1 MDAENRYRAIH
12 EKFSAMLDGFKKRL
26 AKKREGGI
34 VAPSETTSKAK
45 KELLKSI
52 RLSEIEIGRI
62 LQETRETAKISLE
75 DAEASLR
82 IKKEYLI
89 ALESGNFNLLPGTTY
104 VSGFLKSYTQYLGL
118 NINQSLMHIVP
129 SNSNSPNSN
138 EVILGTL
145 PNKKSSPSLIILA
158 ISLVATGGG
167 YFAWY
172 SFDNHPL
179 PNNAKHRMLTED
191 KLEKRLSV
199 GSKENE
205 DQSFSAPTIEKTVT
219 NTKDQRSEPSAAKS
233 VIKIQEN
240 AKFEKKGRLNKTTN
254 QTAKEPVKTP
264 TKDLQQ
270 KTKQPTPQ
278 HNKTIDGTAPAKKS
292 DNKVIEIRSNP
303 IPDSTGKIN
312 ITASEDTWIE
322 IQNEHKKIMFSRII
336 TAGETITLKY
346 EKGLSLSTGNSRA
359 LLITHKNRKF
369 IGFDKNDR
377 ISKNNQL
384 NKWQE

>member
-1 MDAENRYRAIH
+1 MNTENQHRAIH
-12 EKFSAMLDGFKKRL
+12 EKLLAMLDGFKKRR
-26 AKKREGGI
+26 AKKREGDVI
-34 VAPSETTSKAK
+34 PPNETTSKAK
-45 KELLKSI
+45 TELLKSI

-89 ALESGNFNLLPGTTY
+89 ALESGDFNLLPGTTY

-118 NINQSLMHIVP
+118 NINQSLMYIVP
-129 SNSNSPNSN
+129 SNGNSPNPN
-138 EVILGTL
+138 ETILGTL
-145 PNKKSSPSLIILA
+145 PNKKSSPNLVILA

-191 KLEKRLSV
+191 KFEKKLSV
-199 GSKENE
+199 SSKENE
-205 DQSFSAPTIEKTVT
+205 DQSFAAPKTEKTVT
-219 NTKDQRSEPSAAKS
+219 NAKGQRSEPKATKSA
-233 VIKIQEN
+233 IKIQEN
-240 AKFEKKGRLNKTTN
+240 SKFEKEGRLNKITN
-254 QTAKEPVKTP
+254 QKVKGPVKTP

-270 KTKQPTPQ
+270 KTKKPSLQ
-278 HNKTIDGTAPAKKS
+278 HKQTIDGIAPTKKS
-292 DNKVIEIRSNP
+292 DNKVIEARSNA
-303 IPDSTGKIN
+303 ISDATGKIN

-322 IQNEHKKIMFSRII
+322 IQNVHKKIVFNRII
-336 TAGETITLKY
+336 TAGEIITLKY
-346 EKGLSLSTGNSRA
+346 EKGLSVSTGNTRA
-359 LLITHKNRKF
+359 LLITYKNKKF

>member
-1 MDAENRYRAIH
+1 MDAENQHRAIH
-12 EKFSAMLDGFKKRL
+12 EKFSAMLDGLKKHL
-26 AKKREGGI
+26 AKKREGGVI
-34 VAPSETTSKAK
+34 PPNETTSKAK
-45 KELLKSI
+45 TELLKSI
-52 RLSEIEIGRI
+52 RLSKIEIGRI
-62 LQETRETAKISLE
+62 LRETRETAKISLE

-82 IKKEYLI
+82 IKKEYLV
-89 ALESGNFNLLPGTTY
+89 ALESGDFNLLPGTTY

-129 SNSNSPNSN
+129 SNNNSPNPN
-138 EVILGTL
+138 ETILGTL

-191 KLEKRLSV
+191 KLEKKLSV
-199 GSKENE
+199 SSKENE
-205 DQSFSAPTIEKTVT
+205 GQIFAAPKTEKTLT
-219 NTKDQRSEPSAAKS
+219 NAKDQRSEPKATKN
-233 VIKIQEN
+233 VIKIREN
-240 AKFEKKGRLNKTTN
+240 SKFENEGHVNKTTN
-254 QTAKEPVKTP
+254 QKVKVPVKTP

-270 KTKQPTPQ
+270 KTKKPTPQ
-278 HNKTIDGTAPAKKS
+278 HKQSIDGISPTKKN
-292 DNKVIEIRSNP
+292 DNKVIETKSNP
-303 IPDSTGKIN
+303 ISDATGKIN

-322 IQNEHKKIMFSRII
+322 IQNAHKKIVFNRII
-336 TAGETITLKY
+336 TAEETITLKY
-346 EKGLSLSTGNSRA
+346 EKGLSVSTGNTRA
-359 LLITHKNRKF
+359 LLITYENKKF

>member
-1 MDAENRYRAIH
+1 MDAENQYRAIH

-26 AKKREGGI
+26 AKKREGG
-34 VAPSETTSKAK
+34 VVPPNETTSKAK
-45 KELLKSI
+45 TELLKSI

-138 EVILGTL
+138 EAILGTL
-145 PNKKSSPSLIILA
+145 ANKKSSPNLIILA
-158 ISLVATGGG
+158 ISLMATGGG

-191 KLEKRLSV
+191 KLEKKLGVS
-199 GSKENE
+199 SKENE
-205 DQSFSAPTIEKTVT
+205 DQSFAAPKTEKTVT
-219 NTKDQRSEPSAAKS
+219 NAKDQRSEPSAAKN

-240 AKFEKKGRLNKTTN
+240 SKFEKEGRLNKTTN

-270 KTKQPTPQ
+270 KTKKPTPQ
-278 HNKTIDGTAPAKKS
+278 HKQTIDGIAPTKKS

-303 IPDSTGKIN
+303 IPMLPEKST
-312 ITASEDTWIE
+312 
-322 IQNEHKKIMFSRII
+322 
-336 TAGETITLKY
+336 
-346 EKGLSLSTGNSRA
+346 
-359 LLITHKNRKF
+359 
-369 IGFDKNDR
+369 
-377 ISKNNQL
+377 
-384 NKWQE
+384 

>member
-1 MDAENRYRAIH
+1 MDAENQYRAIH

-26 AKKREGGI
+26 AKKREGG
-34 VAPSETTSKAK
+34 VVPPNETISKAK
-45 KELLKSI
+45 TDLLKSI

-118 NINQSLMHIVP
+118 NINQSLVHIVP
-129 SNSNSPNSN
+129 SNSNSPNPN
-138 EVILGTL
+138 EKILGTL
-145 PNKKSSPSLIILA
+145 TNKNSSPSLVILA

-172 SFDNHPL
+172 SFDKQPL

-191 KLEKRLSV
+191 KLEKKLSV
-199 GSKENE
+199 SSKQNE
-205 DQSFSAPTIEKTVT
+205 DQSFAVPKTEKTVT
-219 NTKDQRSEPSAAKS
+219 NAKNQRSETKATMN
-233 VIKIQEN
+233 VIKILEN
-240 AKFEKKGRLNKTTN
+240 SKFEKEGHLNKTKN
-254 QTAKEPVKTP
+254 QQVKGSVKTP
-264 TKDLQQ
+264 TKNLQR
-270 KTKQPTPQ
+270 KTKKPTPQ
-278 HNKTIDGTAPAKKS
+278 NKQTIDGIAPTKKS
-292 DNKVIEIRSNP
+292 DNKVIEKRSNP
-303 IPDSTGKIN
+303 ISDAAEKIN

-322 IQNEHKKIMFSRII
+322 IQNVHKKIVFNRII
-336 TAGETITLKY
+336 TTGETITLKY
-346 EKGLSLSTGNSRA
+346 EKGLSVSTGNTRA

-384 NKWQE
+384 NKWQK

>member
-1 MDAENRYRAIH
+1 MDVENQYRAIH

-26 AKKREGGI
+26 AKKREGG
-34 VAPSETTSKAK
+34 VVPTNETTSKAK
-45 KELLKSI
+45 TELIESI

-62 LQETRETAKISLE
+62 LQEARETAKISLE

-82 IKKEYLI
+82 IKKDYLI

-129 SNSNSPNSN
+129 SNSNSPNPN
-138 EVILGTL
+138 ETTLGTF
-145 PNKKSSPSLIILA
+145 PNKKSSPSLVILA

-179 PNNAKHRMLTED
+179 PNNAKHPMLTED
-191 KLEKRLSV
+191 KLDKKLSV
-199 GSKENE
+199 SSKENG
-205 DQSFSAPTIEKTVT
+205 DQSFATPKTEKTVT
-219 NTKDQRSEPSAAKS
+219 NAKGQRSEPKATKN
-233 VIKIQEN
+233 VIKIREN
-240 AKFEKKGRLNKTTN
+240 LKVEKEGRLNKATN
-254 QTAKEPVKTP
+254 QKDKGPVKTP
-264 TKDLQQ
+264 SKDLQQ
-270 KTKQPTPQ
+270 KTKKPTPQ
-278 HNKTIDGTAPAKKS
+278 YTQNIDGVAPTKKIG
-292 DNKVIEIRSNP
+292 NKVIETRSNP
-303 IPDSTGKIN
+303 ISDATGKIN
-312 ITASEDTWIE
+312 ITASKDTWIE
-322 IQNEHKKIMFSRII
+322 IQNAHKKIVLNRII

-346 EKGLSLSTGNSRA
+346 EKDLSVSTGNTRA

>member
-1 MDAENRYRAIH
+1 MDAENQYRAIH
-12 EKFSAMLDGFKKRL
+12 EKFSALLDGFKKRL
-26 AKKREGGI
+26 AKKREGG
-34 VAPSETTSKAK
+34 VVRPNETTSEAK
-45 KELLKSI
+45 TELLKSI

-82 IKKEYLI
+82 IRKEYLI

-118 NINQSLMHIVP
+118 NINQSLMHILP

-138 EVILGTL
+138 EAILGTL
-145 PNKKSSPSLIILA
+145 ANKKSSPNLIILA
-158 ISLVATGGG
+158 ISLLATGGG

-179 PNNAKHRMLTED
+179 PNNAKHRMLTEN
-191 KLEKRLSV
+191 KLEKRLGV
-199 GSKENE
+199 RSKENE
-205 DQSFSAPTIEKTVT
+205 DQSFSAPTTEKTVT
-219 NTKDQRSEPSAAKS
+219 NAKVQRSEPSAAKN

-240 AKFEKKGRLNKTTN
+240 SKFEKEGRLNKTTD

-270 KTKQPTPQ
+270 KTKKRTPQ
-278 HNKTIDGTAPAKKS
+278 HNQTIDGTAPAKKS

-322 IQNEHKKIMFSRII
+322 IQNAHKNIMFSRII

-346 EKGLSLSTGNSRA
+346 EKGLSLSTGNTKA

>member
-1 MDAENRYRAIH
+1 MDVENQYRAIH

-26 AKKREGGI
+26 AKKREGG
-34 VAPSETTSKAK
+34 VVPTNETTSKSK
-45 KELLKSI
+45 TELIESI

-62 LQETRETAKISLE
+62 LQEARETAKISLE

-82 IKKEYLI
+82 IKKDYLI

-129 SNSNSPNSN
+129 SNSNSPNPN
-138 EVILGTL
+138 ETTLGTF
-145 PNKKSSPSLIILA
+145 PNKKSSPSLVILA

-179 PNNAKHRMLTED
+179 PNNAKHPILTED
-191 KLEKRLSV
+191 KLDKKLSV
-199 GSKENE
+199 SSKENG
-205 DQSFSAPTIEKTVT
+205 DQSFATPKTEKTVT
-219 NTKDQRSEPSAAKS
+219 NAKGQRSEPKATKN
-233 VIKIQEN
+233 VIKIREN
-240 AKFEKKGRLNKTTN
+240 LKVEKEGRLNKATN
-254 QTAKEPVKTP
+254 QKDKGPVKTP

-270 KTKQPTPQ
+270 KTKKPTPQ
-278 HNKTIDGTAPAKKS
+278 YKQNIDSVAPTKKV
-292 DNKVIEIRSNP
+292 DNKVIETRSNP
-303 IPDSTGKIN
+303 ISDATGKIN
-312 ITASEDTWIE
+312 ITASKDTWIE
-322 IQNEHKKIMFSRII
+322 IQNAHKKIVLNRII

-346 EKGLSLSTGNSRA
+346 EKGLSVSTGNTRA

-384 NKWQE
+384 NTWQE

>member
-1 MDAENRYRAIH
+1 MNAENQHRAIY
-12 EKFSAMLDGFKKRL
+12 EKISAMLDGFKKRL
-26 AKKREGGI
+26 AKKREGGVI
-34 VAPSETTSKAK
+34 PPDETISKAET
-45 KELLKSI
+45 ELLESI
-52 RLSEIEIGRI
+52 HLSEIEIGQI
-62 LQETRETAKISLE
+62 LQEARETAKISLE

-118 NINQSLMHIVP
+118 NINQSLMRIVP
-129 SNSNSPNSN
+129 SNSNSPNPN
-138 EVILGTL
+138 ETILGTL
-145 PNKKSSPSLIILA
+145 PNKKSSPSLVILA

-179 PNNAKHRMLTED
+179 PNNEKHRMLTED
-191 KLEKRLSV
+191 KLEKKLSV
-199 GSKENE
+199 SSKENE
-205 DQSFSAPTIEKTVT
+205 DQSFAAPKTEKTVT
-219 NTKDQRSEPSAAKS
+219 KAKDQRSEPKATKS
-233 VIKIQEN
+233 VIKIREN
-240 AKFEKKGRLNKTTN
+240 SKFEKEGRLNKITN
-254 QTAKEPVKTP
+254 QKLKRPVKTP
-264 TKDLQQ
+264 TTDLQQ
-270 KTKQPTPQ
+270 KTKKPTLQ
-278 HNKTIDGTAPAKKS
+278 HKQSKDGIAPTKKS
-292 DNKVIEIRSNP
+292 DNKVIEARSNP
-303 IPDSTGKIN
+303 ISDATGKIN

-322 IQNEHKKIMFSRII
+322 IQNAHKNIMFSRII

-346 EKGLSLSTGNSRA
+346 EKGLSLSTGNTKA

>member
-1 MDAENRYRAIH
+1 MNAENQHRAIH
-12 EKFSAMLDGFKKRL
+12 EKFSAMLNGFKKLL
-26 AKKREGGI
+26 AKKRESGVI
-34 VAPSETTSKAK
+34 PPNETTPKAK
-45 KELLKSI
+45 TELLQSI
-52 RLSEIEIGRI
+52 RLSEIEIGRV

-82 IKKEYLI
+82 IKKDYLI

-118 NINQSLMHIVP
+118 NINQSLVHIVP
-129 SNSNSPNSN
+129 SNSNSLNPN
-138 EVILGTL
+138 ETTLGTL
-145 PNKKSSPSLIILA
+145 PNKKSSPSLVILA

-179 PNNAKHRMLTED
+179 PNNAKHPILTED
-191 KLEKRLSV
+191 KLDKKLSV
-199 GSKENE
+199 SSKENG
-205 DQSFSAPTIEKTVT
+205 DQSFATPKTEKTVT
-219 NTKDQRSEPSAAKS
+219 NAKSQRSEPKATKN
-233 VIKIQEN
+233 VIKIREN
-240 AKFEKKGRLNKTTN
+240 LKVEKEGRLNKATN
-254 QTAKEPVKTP
+254 QKDKGPVKTP

-270 KTKQPTPQ
+270 KTKKPTPQ
-278 HNKTIDGTAPAKKS
+278 YKQNIDSVAPTKKV
-292 DNKVIEIRSNP
+292 DNKVIETRSNP
-303 IPDSTGKIN
+303 ISDATGKIN
-312 ITASEDTWIE
+312 ITASKDTWIE
-322 IQNEHKKIMFSRII
+322 IQNAHKKIVLNRII

-346 EKGLSLSTGNSRA
+346 EKDLSVSTGNTRA

-377 ISKNNQL
+377 ISKNNRL

>member
-1 MDAENRYRAIH
+1 MNAENQHRTIH
-12 EKFSAMLDGFKKRL
+12 EKISVMLDGLTKRL
-26 AKKREGGI
+26 AKKREGGVI
-34 VAPSETTSKAK
+34 PPNETISKAK
-45 KELLKSI
+45 TELLESI
-52 RLSEIEIGRI
+52 HLSEIEIGRI

-129 SNSNSPNSN
+129 SNSNSPNPN
-138 EVILGTL
+138 ETILGTL
-145 PNKKSSPSLIILA
+145 PNKKSSPSLVILA
-158 ISLVATGGG
+158 ISLVATVGG

-172 SFDNHPL
+172 SFNNQPL

-191 KLEKRLSV
+191 KLEKKLSV
-199 GSKENE
+199 SSKENE
-205 DQSFSAPTIEKTVT
+205 DQSFAAPKTEKTVT
-219 NTKDQRSEPSAAKS
+219 SAKDQGSEPKATKS
-233 VIKIQEN
+233 VIKIREN
-240 AKFEKKGRLNKTTN
+240 SKFEKEGRLNKITN
-254 QTAKEPVKTP
+254 QKVKGPVKNP

-270 KTKQPTPQ
+270 KTKKPALQ
-278 HNKTIDGTAPAKKS
+278 HQQSIDGIAPTKKS
-292 DNKVIEIRSNP
+292 DNKVIEARSNP
-303 IPDSTGKIN
+303 ISDATGKIN

-322 IQNEHKKIMFSRII
+322 IQNVHKKIVLNRII
-336 TAGETITLKY
+336 TAGEIITLKY
-346 EKGLSLSTGNSRA
+346 EKGLSVSTGNTRA
-359 LLITHKNRKF
+359 LLITHKNKKF

>member
-1 MDAENRYRAIH
+1 MDVENQYRAIH

-26 AKKREGGI
+26 AKKREGG
-34 VAPSETTSKAK
+34 VVPTNETTSKSK
-45 KELLKSI
+45 TELIESI

-62 LQETRETAKISLE
+62 LQEARETAKISLE

-82 IKKEYLI
+82 IKKDYLI

-129 SNSNSPNSN
+129 SNSNSPNPN
-138 EVILGTL
+138 ETTLGTF
-145 PNKKSSPSLIILA
+145 PNKKSSPSLVILA

-179 PNNAKHRMLTED
+179 PNNAKHPTLTED
-191 KLEKRLSV
+191 KLDKKLGVS
-199 GSKENE
+199 SKENR
-205 DQSFSAPTIEKTVT
+205 DQSFATPKTEKTVT
-219 NTKDQRSEPSAAKS
+219 NAKNQRSETKATMN
-233 VIKIQEN
+233 VTKILEN
-240 AKFEKKGRLNKTTN
+240 SKFEKEGHLNKTKN
-254 QTAKEPVKTP
+254 QQVKGSVKTP
-264 TKDLQQ
+264 TNNLQQ
-270 KTKQPTPQ
+270 KTKKPTPQ
-278 HNKTIDGTAPAKKS
+278 NKQTIDGIAPTKKS
-292 DNKVIEIRSNP
+292 DNKVIEKRSNP
-303 IPDSTGKIN
+303 ISDAAEKIN

-322 IQNEHKKIMFSRII
+322 IQNVHKKIVFNRII
-336 TAGETITLKY
+336 AAGEIIKLKY
-346 EKGLSLSTGNSRA
+346 EKGLSVSTGNTRA
-359 LLITHKNRKF
+359 LLITHKNKKF

>member
-1 MDAENRYRAIH
+1 MNAENQHRAIH
-12 EKFSAMLDGFKKRL
+12 EKISAMLDGFKKRL
-26 AKKREGGI
+26 AKKREGGVI
-34 VAPSETTSKAK
+34 PPNETISKAET
-45 KELLKSI
+45 ELLESI
-52 RLSEIEIGRI
+52 HLSEIEIGRI
-62 LQETRETAKISLE
+62 LQEARETAKISLE

-138 EVILGTL
+138 EAILGTL
-145 PNKKSSPSLIILA
+145 ENKKSSPNLIILA

-179 PNNAKHRMLTED
+179 PNTAKHRMLTED

-199 GSKENE
+199 RSKENE
-205 DQSFSAPTIEKTVT
+205 DQSFSAPTTEKTVT
-219 NTKDQRSEPSAAKS
+219 NAKVQRSEPSAAKN

-240 AKFEKKGRLNKTTN
+240 SKFEKEGRLNKTTN

-270 KTKQPTPQ
+270 KTKKRTPQ
-278 HNKTIDGTAPAKKS
+278 HNQTIDGTAPAKKS

-322 IQNEHKKIMFSRII
+322 IQNAHKNIMFSRII

-346 EKGLSLSTGNSRA
+346 EKGLSLSTGNTKA

>member
-1 MDAENRYRAIH
+1 MNAENQHRAIH
-12 EKFSAMLDGFKKRL
+12 EKISAMLDGFKKRL
-26 AKKREGGI
+26 AKKREGGVI
-34 VAPSETTSKAK
+34 PPNETISKAET
-45 KELLKSI
+45 ELLESI
-52 RLSEIEIGRI
+52 HLSDIEIGRI

-138 EVILGTL
+138 EAILGTL
-145 PNKKSSPSLIILA
+145 ANKKSSPNLIILA

-191 KLEKRLSV
+191 KLEKRLGV
-199 GSKENE
+199 RSKENE
-205 DQSFSAPTIEKTVT
+205 DQSFSAPTTEKTVT
-219 NTKDQRSEPSAAKS
+219 NAKVQRSEPSAAKN

-240 AKFEKKGRLNKTTN
+240 SKFEKEGRLNKTTN

-270 KTKQPTPQ
+270 KAKKRTPQ
-278 HNKTIDGTAPAKKS
+278 HNQTIDGTAPAKKS

-312 ITASEDTWIE
+312 ITASEDTWLE
-322 IQNEHKKIMFSRII
+322 IQNAHKNIMFSRII

-346 EKGLSLSTGNSRA
+346 EKGLSLSTGNTKA
-359 LLITHKNRKF
+359 LVITHKNRKF

>member
-26 AKKREGGI
+26 AKKRDGG
-34 VAPSETTSKAK
+34 VVSRNETTSKAK
-45 KELLKSI
+45 TELLKSI

-82 IKKEYLI
+82 IKKEYLV
-89 ALESGNFNLLPGTTY
+89 ALESGDFNLLPGTTY

-278 HNKTIDGTAPAKKS
+278 HNQTIDGTAPAKKS

-312 ITASEDTWIE
+312 ITASQDTWIE
-322 IQNEHKKIMFSRII
+322 IQNAHKNIMFSRII

-346 EKGLSLSTGNSRA
+346 EKGLSLSTGNTRA

>member
-1 MDAENRYRAIH
+1 MDAENQHRAIH
-12 EKFSAMLDGFKKRL
+12 EKFSAMLDGLKKLL
-26 AKKREGGI
+26 AKKREGGVI
-34 VAPSETTSKAK
+34 PPNETTSKAK
-45 KELLKSI
+45 TELIKSI

-62 LQETRETAKISLE
+62 LQETRETAKISLK

-118 NINQSLMHIVP
+118 NINQSLVHIVP
-129 SNSNSPNSN
+129 SNSNSPNPN
-138 EVILGTL
+138 EKILGTL
-145 PNKKSSPSLIILA
+145 TNKRSSPSLVILA

-172 SFDNHPL
+172 SFDKQPL

-191 KLEKRLSV
+191 KLEKKLSV
-199 GSKENE
+199 SSKQNE
-205 DQSFSAPTIEKTVT
+205 DQSFAVPKTEKTVT
-219 NTKDQRSEPSAAKS
+219 NAKNQRSETKATMN
-233 VIKIQEN
+233 VIKILEN
-240 AKFEKKGRLNKTTN
+240 SKFEKEGHLNKTKN
-254 QTAKEPVKTP
+254 QQVKGSVKTS
-264 TKDLQQ
+264 TKNLQQ
-270 KTKQPTPQ
+270 KTKKPTPQ
-278 HNKTIDGTAPAKKS
+278 NKQTIDGIAPTKKS
-292 DNKVIEIRSNP
+292 DNKVIEKRSNP
-303 IPDSTGKIN
+303 ISDAAEKIN

-322 IQNEHKKIMFSRII
+322 IQNVHKKIVFNRII
-336 TAGETITLKY
+336 TTGETITLKY
-346 EKGLSLSTGNSRA
+346 EKGLSVSTGNTRA

-384 NKWQE
+384 NKWQK

>member
-1 MDAENRYRAIH
+1 MDAENQYRAIH

-26 AKKREGGI
+26 AKKREGG
-34 VAPSETTSKAK
+34 VVPTNETTSKAK
-45 KELLKSI
+45 TELIESI

-62 LQETRETAKISLE
+62 LQEARETAKISLE

-82 IKKEYLI
+82 IKKDYLI

-129 SNSNSPNSN
+129 SNSNSPNPN
-138 EVILGTL
+138 ETTLGTF
-145 PNKKSSPSLIILA
+145 PNKKSSPSLVILA

-179 PNNAKHRMLTED
+179 PNNEKHRMLTED
-191 KLEKRLSV
+191 KLEKKLSV
-199 GSKENE
+199 SSKENE
-205 DQSFSAPTIEKTVT
+205 DQSFAAPKTEKTVT
-219 NTKDQRSEPSAAKS
+219 KAKDQRSKPKATKS
-233 VIKIQEN
+233 VIKIREN
-240 AKFEKKGRLNKTTN
+240 SKFEKEGRLNKTTN

-270 KTKQPTPQ
+270 KTKKPTLQ
-278 HNKTIDGTAPAKKS
+278 HKQSKDGIAPTKKS
-292 DNKVIEIRSNP
+292 DDKVIEARSNP
-303 IPDSTGKIN
+303 ISDATGKIN

-322 IQNEHKKIMFSRII
+322 IQNVHKKIVFNRII
-336 TAGETITLKY
+336 AAGEIIRLKY
-346 EKGLSLSTGNSRA
+346 EKGLSVSTGNTRA
-359 LLITHKNRKF
+359 LLITHKNKKF

>member
-26 AKKREGGI
+26 AKKRDGG
-34 VAPSETTSKAK
+34 VVSRNETTSKAK
-45 KELLKSI
+45 TELLKSI

-118 NINQSLMHIVP
+118 NINQSLMPIVP

-145 PNKKSSPSLIILA
+145 PNKKSSPSLIILT

-278 HNKTIDGTAPAKKS
+278 HNQTIDGTAPAKKS

>member
-1 MDAENRYRAIH
+1 MNAENQHRAIH
-12 EKFSAMLDGFKKRL
+12 EKFSAMLNGFKKLL
-26 AKKREGGI
+26 AKKRESGVI
-34 VAPSETTSKAK
+34 PPNETTPKAK
-45 KELLKSI
+45 TELLQSI
-52 RLSEIEIGRI
+52 RLSEIEIGRV

-82 IKKEYLI
+82 IKKDYLI

-118 NINQSLMHIVP
+118 NINQSLVHIVP
-129 SNSNSPNSN
+129 SNSNSLNPN
-138 EVILGTL
+138 ETTLGTL
-145 PNKKSSPSLIILA
+145 PNKKSSPSLVILA

-179 PNNAKHRMLTED
+179 PNNAKHPILTED
-191 KLEKRLSV
+191 KLDKKLSV
-199 GSKENE
+199 SSKENG
-205 DQSFSAPTIEKTVT
+205 DQSFATPKTEKTVT
-219 NTKDQRSEPSAAKS
+219 NAKGQRSEPKATKN
-233 VIKIQEN
+233 VIKIREN
-240 AKFEKKGRLNKTTN
+240 LKVEKEGRLNKATN
-254 QTAKEPVKTP
+254 QKDKGPVKTP

-270 KTKQPTPQ
+270 KTKKPTPQ
-278 HNKTIDGTAPAKKS
+278 YKQNIDSVAPTKKV
-292 DNKVIEIRSNP
+292 DNKVIETRSNS
-303 IPDSTGKIN
+303 ISDATGKIN
-312 ITASEDTWIE
+312 ITASKDTWIE
-322 IQNEHKKIMFSRII
+322 IQNAHKKIVLNRII

-346 EKGLSLSTGNSRA
+346 EKDLSVSTGNTRA

-377 ISKNNQL
+377 ISKNNRL

>member
-1 MDAENRYRAIH
+1 M
-12 EKFSAMLDGFKKRL
+12 
-26 AKKREGGI
+26 
-34 VAPSETTSKAK
+34 
-45 KELLKSI
+45 
-52 RLSEIEIGRI
+52 
-62 LQETRETAKISLE
+62 E

-82 IKKEYLI
+82 IKKDYLI

-129 SNSNSPNSN
+129 SNSNSPNPN
-138 EVILGTL
+138 ETTLGTF
-145 PNKKSSPSLIILA
+145 PNKKSSPSLVILA

-179 PNNAKHRMLTED
+179 PNNAKHPILTED
-191 KLEKRLSV
+191 KLDKKLSV
-199 GSKENE
+199 SSKENG
-205 DQSFSAPTIEKTVT
+205 DQSFATPKTEKTVT
-219 NTKDQRSEPSAAKS
+219 NAKGQRSEPKATKN
-233 VIKIQEN
+233 VIKIREN
-240 AKFEKKGRLNKTTN
+240 LKVEKEGRLNKATN
-254 QTAKEPVKTP
+254 QKDKGPVKTP

-270 KTKQPTPQ
+270 KTKKPTPQ
-278 HNKTIDGTAPAKKS
+278 YKQNIDSVAPTKKV
-292 DNKVIEIRSNP
+292 DNKVIETRSNP
-303 IPDSTGKIN
+303 ISDATGKIN
-312 ITASEDTWIE
+312 ITASKDTWIE
-322 IQNEHKKIMFSRII
+322 IQNAHKKIVLNRII

-346 EKGLSLSTGNSRA
+346 EKGLSVSTGNTRA

-384 NKWQE
+384 NTWQE